1 MINFETVTSID
12 DTEFNILFDASLAV
26 LDAGAYPWHL
36 FTEVNSVEEKKAH
49 IRAAY
54 NRLLTEGFVWR
65 VYDDDGVL
73 LLNAG
78 VQTGNRATFLLGLVK
93 PNAAGTKSYLY
104 TEDFNTARNAYWAE
118 IGITGWTIE
127 TAGKDTPIHN
137 HFKNRNSASKLGA
150 SMGEEETTIEHTSH
164 KPMNIELI

>member
-1 MINFETVTSID
+1 MITFETVTTID
-12 DTEFNILFDASLAV
+12 DTEFDILFDASLAV
-26 LDAGAYPWHL
+26 LDAGAYAWHL
-36 FTEVNSVEEKKAH
+36 FPDVDTVEQKKAH
-49 IRAAY
+49 IRSAY

-78 VQTGNRATFLLGLVK
+78 TKTGNRATFLLGLVK

-104 TEDFNTARNAYWAE
+104 TDEFNNARNAYWTE

-127 TAGKDTPIHN
+127 TTGKNTPIHN
-137 HFKNRNSASKLGA
+137 HFSNRSSVSKLGA
-150 SMGEEETTIEHTSH
+150 DMVEEEITIEHSEH
-164 KPMNIELI
+164 SPMNLELT

>member
-12 DTEFNILFDASLAV
+12 DTEFDTLFDASLGV

-36 FTEVNSVEEKKAH
+36 FTEVNTVEQKKAH

-54 NRLLTEGFVWR
+54 DRLLTEGFVWR
-65 VYDDDGVL
+65 VYDDEGVL

-78 VQTGNRATFLLGLVK
+78 VKTGNRATFLLGLVK
-93 PNAAGTKSYLY
+93 SNAAGTKSYLY
-104 TEDFNTARNAYWAE
+104 TDDFNNARNAYWTE

-127 TAGKDTPIHN
+127 TAGRNTPIHT
-137 HFKNRNSASKLGA
+137 HFSNRNSASKLGA
-150 SMGEEETTIEHTSH
+150 SMTEEETTFEHTLH
-164 KPMNIELI
+164 KPMNLELT